1 MGVMAHQRTLK
12 NLFVLTSDKVIFMEQ
27 NEIILSCNYKE
38 LKIGKHY
45 VFEGSPDG
53 KVFSGVLSALSDE
66 IEQKAFEWSGIDTK
80 KIDEIVSKCGGIGI
94 RGVIS
99 GLMNIKRSD
108 LLPGA
113 KNERGMV
120 PIAESYFLNKL
131 FKKCI
136 VGIRPEPNTSCKFT
150 KEDPSNVIFIG
161 NIKPWFAV
169 RKIVVDNKTQAY
181 EVSGTLSAINFT
193 ITNKSFEFLNLG
205 SDSDIFSCGTGARKS
220 FSALADA
227 FKQLEEKLKVC
238 KYDSTYVAYACL
250 QTCANVGFKK
260 GVPGY
265 MPYANAYVM
274 EDKYPDL
281 KIKKPKGRMA
291 KG

>member
-1 MGVMAHQRTLK
+1 M
-12 NLFVLTSDKVIFMEQ
+12 DQ

-38 LKIGKHY
+38 LKIGKRY
-45 VFEGSPDG
+45 VFEGNPDG
-53 KVFSGVLSALSDE
+53 KVVSGVLSALSDE
-66 IEQKAFEWSGIDTK
+66 IEQQAFEWSGLDTK
-80 KIDEIVSKCGGIGI
+80 KLDEVVSKCQGVGIK
-94 RGVIS
+94 GVIS
-99 GLMNIKRSD
+99 ALRTTKRAD

-113 KNERGMV
+113 KDESAMV

-136 VGIRPEPNTSCKFT
+136 VSIRPEPNASFTFT
-150 KEDPSNVIFIG
+150 KEDPNHVIFIG

-169 RKIVVDNKTQAY
+169 RRIVVDSKTQEY
-181 EVSGTLSAINFT
+181 EVSGILSAINFT
-193 ITNKSFEFLNLG
+193 ITNKSFEFLKLNTTSNDL
-205 SDSDIFSCGTGARKS
+205 FSCGTGARKS

-227 FKQLEEKLKVC
+227 FQELEEKLKLC
-238 KYDSTYVAYACL
+238 KLDANYVAYACL
-250 QTCANVGFKK
+250 QTCSNVGFKK

-281 KIKKPKGRMA
+281 KVKKPKGRIA